1 MKSRLCLL
9 GVCLLVP
16 VAEAAWGQA
25 ATPLPD
31 VGSIQVTNVNI
42 SAIDAVHVEVAV
54 NLNLVPGQT
63 ATLKDIQLCSLHL
76 NGLPVFAAPLHQEI
90 SLRKGE
96 AIGLPPVF
104 VSLFYRDLTTV
115 HPLREMIEKQS
126 VQVEGELVSGVQV
139 GFLGKLALHSQHP
152 QVVVPIDQKVAV
164 EVGASA
170 FERNLAVGV
179 LSALE
184 TQMTQDN
191 TAGKLLDGL
200 RPAWIRD
207 LEAKALPNLFVVQ
220 SSYSLTEDKTPYR
233 VNSEALGFR
242 VATGQ
247 IATSAEMLSPWKY
260 DVEFLSEL
268 NGGSVKLVK
277 NSTELRLDSLAG
289 GGSALSFSNADFKVD
304 PRGNAGPE
312 RVTTVGQKRS
322 QVQLLRRASASSLA
336 VLTPRDPITVTG
348 LASAPASVQSQDAWD
363 KVIVFRLRGKPGN
376 GQRTVDALVMGAR
389 RDGDGIRLTEPVDEA
404 VFGSP
409 ILTPDGVIGLV
420 QDEQTGT
427 FLPDDILRAPIL
439 PKGH

>member
-1 MKSRLCLL
+1 
-9 GVCLLVP
+9 
-16 VAEAAWGQA
+16 
-25 ATPLPD
+25 
-31 VGSIQVTNVNI
+31 
-42 SAIDAVHVEVAV
+42 V

-277 NSTELRLDSLAG
+277 NSTDLRLDSLAG

-336 VLTPRDPITVTG
+336 VLTPHDPITVTG
-348 LASAPASVQSQDAWD
+348 LASAPASVQ
-363 KVIVFRLRGKPGN
+363 
-376 GQRTVDALVMGAR
+376 
-389 RDGDGIRLTEPVDEA
+389 
-404 VFGSP
+404 
-409 ILTPDGVIGLV
+409 
-420 QDEQTGT
+420 
-427 FLPDDILRAPIL
+427 
-439 PKGH
+439 